1 MTQRRR
7 SVTARKRRPR
17 AHHRALAERI
27 GAFWRPEPKAKVKSK
42 SPQTRRRH
50 APRRRKRHLLRVSR
64 RTRKVIYW
72 GTVVGLWLV
81 LASSAA
87 LAWVAL
93 GIPNTSGLWRAAAGP
108 SVTVLDANRSVL
120 ATRGAVY
127 GNDVPLEKMSPYLP
141 LAVIA
146 TEDRR
151 FYGHWGL
158 DPVSVMRALFNNI
171 EEGHVVEG
179 GSTITQQLA
188 KNVFLTP
195 ERTFKRKL
203 EEAMLA
209 LWLEWRFTKDQI
221 LALYLNRVYFGAGT
235 YGVEAAARRYFDK
248 PPSQLT
254 LAESAL
260 LAGLLKAPSRFA
272 PTNDPDLARKRAALV
287 LDAMLEAGFIT
298 KEARTKA
305 GRTPLKLAA
314 GTRSMGAQYFADWVL
329 DTLPDLIGPTR
340 GELVVETTLHLP
352 FQRAAERAVD
362 RALEATGQA
371 LGASQ
376 VALVSIDRDGAIRA
390 MVGGR
395 AYGASQFN
403 RATQAK
409 RQPGSAFKPFVYL
422 AALEHGRTPSWHIND
437 APIQI
442 GHWSP
447 ANFGGGHKGDVTLET
462 ALAESINTVAVRLTE
477 SIGRE
482 AVIETAQRLGIHSP
496 LAPVPSLALGTQ
508 EVGLLE
514 LTSAYVPFAR
524 AGELPRVHGIERVL
538 TRQGRVLYMAKAV
551 PMARVVASADA
562 GAMNAMLRAAL
573 LRGTGLKAR
582 LSNRDAAGKTGT
594 SGDFRDAWF
603 VGYTADLVTGV
614 WVGNDDGTPMRKV
627 TGGGLPAEI
636 WHAYMERAA
645 AVYPSR
651 PLPDGGYAPLTDSE
665 IAEGTSSERF
675 LGFFERISSLLHG
688 HSHEQSRKSSP
699 TAEGTPPK
707 DASH

>member
-1 MTQRRR
+1 M
-7 SVTARKRRPR
+7 TARKRRPR
-17 AHHRALAERI
+17 AHHRALADRL
-27 GAFWRPEPKAKVKSK
+27 GVFWRPAPKAKAKAKS
-42 SPQTRRRH
+42 QQRRRRP
-50 APRRRKRHLLRVSR
+50 APRRRRRFLRLSR
-64 RTRKVIYW
+64 RTRKVVYW
-72 GTVVGLWLV
+72 STVAGLWLV
-81 LASSAA
+81 MAASAG

-93 GIPNTSGLWRAAAGP
+93 GIPDTSGLWRAAAGP
-108 SVTVLDANRSVL
+108 SLTVLDANGSVL

-127 GNDVPLEKMSPYLP
+127 GDDVPLAKMSPYLP

-151 FYGHWGL
+151 FYSHWGL
-158 DPVSVMRALFNNI
+158 DPVSVVRALFANI
-171 EEGHVVEG
+171 EEGRVVEG

-221 LALYLNRVYFGAGT
+221 LTLYLNRVYFGAGT

-248 PPSQLT
+248 PPAKLSLP
-254 LAESAL
+254 ESAL

-272 PTNDPDLARKRAALV
+272 PTNDPDLAQGRAEVV
-287 LDAMLEAGFIT
+287 LDAMLKAGFIT
-298 KEARTKA
+298 KEARAKA
-305 GRTPLKLAA
+305 ARMPIKLAA
-314 GTRSMGAQYFADWVL
+314 GTRSMGAQYFTDWVL
-329 DTLPDLIGPTR
+329 DTLPELIGPTR
-340 GELVVETTLHLP
+340 GELIVETTLHLP

-362 RALEATGQA
+362 SALAAQGQSLA
-371 LGASQ
+371 ASQ
-376 VALVSIDRDGAIRA
+376 AALVSMDREGAIRA

-395 AYGASQFN
+395 DYGASQFN

-422 AALEHGRTPSWHIND
+422 AALEHGRSPSWHMSD
-437 APIQI
+437 APVQI
-442 GHWSP
+442 GRWSP
-447 ANFGGGHKGDVTLET
+447 TNFGGGYRGDVTLET

-482 AVIETAQRLGIHSP
+482 AVIETAQRLGIRST
-496 LAPVPSLALGTQ
+496 LEPVPSLALGTQ
-508 EVGLLE
+508 EMGLLE
-514 LTSAYVPFAR
+514 LTSAYLPFATG
-524 AGELPRVHGIERVL
+524 GETRRIHGIDRVL
-538 TRQGRVLYMAKAV
+538 TRQGRVLYTAKAV
-551 PMARVVASADA
+551 PAVRVIAPADA
-562 GAMNAMLRAAL
+562 GAMNAMLREAL

-582 LSNRDAAGKTGT
+582 LLDRDAAGKTGT

-614 WVGNDDGTPMRKV
+614 WVGNDDGARMRKV

-645 AVYPSR
+645 SVYPNR
-651 PLPDGGYAPLTDSE
+651 PLPDGGYTPLPDSE
-665 IAEGTSSERF
+665 IAEGSPSERF
-675 LGFFERISSLLHG
+675 IGFFERISSLLDG
-688 HSHEQSRKSSP
+688 HNHEQAGNAAHAP
-699 TAEGTPPK
+699 AAAPP
-707 DASH
+707 AGPGN